1 MRTRI
6 LPASAPD
13 IRLVEAAERGEPLEV
28 ILVLRGRVRRA
39 GNGVRW
45 RMRAQGGR
53 LVTFAGD
60 WVVAATRLARAERST
75 GSR

>member
-1 MRTRI
+1 MRTHTA
-6 LPASAPD
+6 PPSAAD
-13 IRLVEAAERGEPLEV
+13 IRLVEAAQHGEALEV
-28 ILVLRGRVRRA
+28 IRRVRRA
-39 GNGVRW
+39 GDGVRW